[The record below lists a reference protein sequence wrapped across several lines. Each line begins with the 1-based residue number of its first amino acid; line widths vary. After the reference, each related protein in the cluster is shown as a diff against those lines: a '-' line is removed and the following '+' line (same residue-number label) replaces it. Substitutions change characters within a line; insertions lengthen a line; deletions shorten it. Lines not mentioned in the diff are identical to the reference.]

1 MNTLVS
7 IIMPCHNGSSFISVA
22 IQSVINQTYENW
34 ELLVIDDCS
43 KDDSVQIIQSFANND
58 KRIKLLHTQK
68 STGYPSD
75 VRNVGIEAATGRY
88 IAFLDCDDMWLPEKL
103 EHQLKL
109 FDKAEVAVAYSWYIK
124 MYEDGNQ
131 HEKPVK
137 SPELV
142 SYKNL
147 LGGNVIGNLTGVYDT
162 QKVGKIYQKQIHHE
176 DYLMWLEI
184 LKSGYIAANT
194 SSVEAV
200 YRESKNS
207 LSGSKLKALVWT
219 WNIFYRELN
228 YPLTIS
234 AFFFVKYIIKGFLKK
249 IK

>member
-1 MNTLVS
+1 
-7 IIMPCHNGSSFISVA
+7 MPCHNGSSFISNA
-22 IQSVINQTYENW
+22 INSVQKQSYANW

-43 KDDSVQIIQSFANND
+43 KDVSVQIIQSFVDND

-109 FDKAEVAVAYSWYIK
+109 FEKSEVAVAYSWYKK
-124 MYEDGNQ
+124 MDEDGTQ
-131 HEKPVK
+131 HDKPIK
-137 SPELV
+137 SPKFV
-142 SYKNL
+142 SYKKL
-147 LGGNVIGNLTGVYDT
+147 LGGNAIGNLTGVYDT
-162 QKVGKIYQKQIHHE
+162 HKVGKVFQKQIHHE

-184 LKSGYIAANT
+184 LKPGYIAANT

-207 LSGSKLKALVWT
+207 LSGSKLKAITWT
-219 WNIFYRELN
+219 WNIFHRELK
-228 YPLTIS
+228 YPIFIS
-234 AFFFVKYIIKGFLKK
+234 SFFFVKYLIKGFLKL

>member
-1 MNTLVS
+1 MSNVS
-7 IIMPCHNGSSFISVA
+7 VIMPCHNGAAYIADAIRSV
-22 IQSVINQTYENW
+22 QNQTYSDW
-34 ELLVIDDCS
+34 ELFVIDDCS
-43 KDDSVQIIQSFANND
+43 NDDSVGIINGFAEND
-58 KRIKLLHTQK
+58 DRIKLLHTQK

-75 VRNVGIEAATGRY
+75 VRNLGISTATGRY

-109 FDKAEVAVAYSWYIK
+109 FDKPEVAVAYSWYIK
-124 MYEDGNQ
+124 MDEDGTQ
-131 HEKPVK
+131 HDKPIK

-142 SYKNL
+142 TYKKL

-162 QKVGKIYQKQIHHE
+162 NKLGKIFQKQIHHE

-184 LKSGYIAANT
+184 LKFGYIAANT
-194 SSVEAV
+194 NSIEAI

-219 WNIFYRELN
+219 WNIFYKELKMGLFRSIQSFAC
-228 YPLTIS
+228 YVIKGL
-234 AFFFVKYIIKGFLKK
+234 FKFVK
-249 IK
+249 

>member
-1 MNTLVS
+1 
-7 IIMPCHNGSSFISVA
+7 MPCHNGSSFISVA

-75 VRNVGIEAATGRY
+75 VRNVGIKAATGRF

-103 EHQLKL
+103 EHQLKP

-124 MYEDGNQ
+124 MDEDGNQ

-147 LGGNVIGNLTGVYDT
+147 LGGNVIGNLTGVYDA
-162 QKVGKIYQKQIHHE
+162 QKVGKVYQKQIHHE

-184 LKSGYIAANT
+184 LKHGYKAVNT
-194 SSVEAV
+194 NSVEAV

-207 LSGSKLKALVWT
+207 LSGSKLKALAWT
-219 WNIFYRELN
+219 WNIFYKELHLN
-228 YPLTIS
+228 LFIS
-234 AFFFVKYIIKGFLKK
+234 IKYFFEYCFKAICKFVK
-249 IK
+249 